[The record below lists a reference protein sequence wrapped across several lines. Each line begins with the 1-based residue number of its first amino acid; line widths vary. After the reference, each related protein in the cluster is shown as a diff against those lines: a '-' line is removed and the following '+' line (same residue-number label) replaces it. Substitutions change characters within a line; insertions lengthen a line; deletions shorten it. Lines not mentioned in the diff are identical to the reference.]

1 MGSLLNENILDIK
14 TTYLNDDEDM
24 FSEASDC
31 LLKNMAQLEG
41 VENLWRNTCL
51 YEQSLEQHCKAI
63 NSLEKW
69 KIK

>member
-1 MGSLLNENILDIK
+1 MGSLLNENIFDIK

-41 VENLWRNTCL
+41 TKV
-51 YEQSLEQHCKAI
+51 
-63 NSLEKW
+63 W
-69 KIK
+69 KIFGETHVCMNKA